1 MKMSNHMKKI
11 YKYYLNLLVE
21 NQSALMAGKK
31 ECSMNTKSRMPNC
44 KK

>member
-31 ECSMNTKSRMPNC
+31 ESRYARQIENA
-44 KK
+44 KL